1 MDGGGG
7 GFVDWIFKG
16 RGGRE
21 RKKEGCPVQN
31 VPYSMA
37 LWTSPLFYLNAI
49 NCSALIAACPCVRSF
64 CYSSSGGD

>member
-7 GFVDWIFKG
+7 GCVDWIFKG

-31 VPYSMA
+31 VPNSIA
-37 LWTSPLFYLNAI
+37 LRISPLFYLNAI
-49 NCSALIAACPCVRSF
+49 NCSALIAACSLFRSF
-64 CYSSSGGD
+64 CYSSSGVD